1 MRLLTLLFW
10 MMVGFCTADAGIHT
24 TPVLYE
30 GWKLESDVGG
40 VQVYSR
46 AMEGSQ
52 LRQVKA
58 VAQVDASL
66 EAVIAILTDYPNYK
80 QWMNNVTD
88 SKVIEQATEE
98 ISYVYTYEDT
108 PWPVQNRFCV
118 TKMTYQDLQDKAMVL
133 FESVPR
139 YMQSPRDAI
148 EFISYKGHWLVQR
161 GKSGCEIEYLL
172 EANPGGHVPSWLANQ
187 LAYGGPAKTIGNLR
201 DLAEHRSRP

>member
-10 MMVGFCTADAGIHT
+10 ITATYFIAEAGNTT

-30 GWKLESDVGG
+30 GWKLESDVDG

-58 VAQVDASL
+58 VAQVNASI
-66 EAVIAILTDYPNYK
+66 EAVTAILTDYPNYK
-80 QWMNNVTD
+80 LWMNNITD
-88 SKVIEQATEE
+88 SKVIEQATEDVTF
-98 ISYVYTYEDT
+98 VYTYEDT

-118 TKMTYQDLQDKAMVL
+118 TKMTYQQLQDKSMVL

-139 YMQSPRDAI
+139 YMKSPRDAI
-148 EFISYKGHWLVQR
+148 EFISYKGHWQVQR
-161 GKSGCEIEYLL
+161 GKSGCEIEYFI

-201 DLAEHRSRP
+201 DLAEHRGRP